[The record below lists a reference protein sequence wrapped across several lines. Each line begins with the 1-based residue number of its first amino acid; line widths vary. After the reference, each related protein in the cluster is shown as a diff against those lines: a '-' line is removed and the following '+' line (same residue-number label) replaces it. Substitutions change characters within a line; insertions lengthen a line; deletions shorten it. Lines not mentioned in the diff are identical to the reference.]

1 MLNTKFNGIIEPVRS
16 LKYLLSSVLF
26 FLLFLVVPQTSQAA
40 VGTHLGAGDI
50 GTQVSVMNG
59 VIGNRPGFPVTI
71 MADMGLSIDSLNEL
85 ATAAK
90 NNGLFPIV
98 RINYAC
104 TVSSADAIAMVNR
117 VKQAF
122 GDDVVI
128 TFGNEVNNGSSDQ
141 VGCTDWPRYASNY
154 NSVKGLGNVSPSALD
169 WYMGDPAYNAQLFL
183 DTAQL
188 NDEYAAAPIRT
199 ANTYGCINET
209 SESCDPSDP
218 TNTRAIGVQGTAGKQ
233 LYITEFSLSPGGQD
247 PPDRNL
253 DNVLTFI
260 ETQAAGMNAVH
271 ITPLVRNVCAELQ
284 SEGEWLVYVDGELFT
299 WAGTKVDTDCTTT
312 TVGSGSGGYD
322 LSDFP
327 EYTTN
332 KDEYYLQPI
341 SGMLSGERDVDK
353 IRKDLTASGYE
364 AYCAAENIE
373 IKPKYNTSG
382 LINRYLELHAQN
394 PGAYPVVN
402 IAVDSVASGDMTN
415 AKIPIWRDVE
425 GTKFLMSSLEEYF
438 GFKDVYTQNPSY
450 AEINSAPINSLLSVK
465 QRCEQSAQVLL
476 ATELMCEKL
485 LDPGK
490 CALLA
495 QEVPG
500 TGKIID
506 NLREDM
512 HEFMP
517 TYRAGGISRECARL
531 YSAGAELTADE
542 EQFKKELQNV
552 PLEINRSYRLA
563 FLVVALEM
571 KAPEKSGDFAGK
583 IFNFFT
589 GKTEDEEP
597 KHEVL
602 VIGFKV
608 PDIATNKGGGDDS
621 GSVYWNDP
629 SYLTRNILLRREQIR
644 ELEDARRP
652 EKRAQI
658 GLMAEAAKN
667 QSAES
672 RIYCYQG
679 NYPDGDGTPAC
690 KNELGK
696 AVVDIVNGAAYGCD
710 TKETEPVV
718 QINDYAGFGDPK
730 EGDIYTD
737 EWGNSL
743 LLNLFGAGTNADV
756 THVVD
761 NNYMDPQ
768 KAKTTDP
775 WYEKIKSIWTI
786 SPSTWPPA
794 ESKTIANYY
803 LVYPMGFELEEI
815 ENVMMN
821 TFFTSEQKDE
831 IAQSGRILDGFPIE
845 GSQIGVAGGTAS
857 WEYTDPE
864 KICGE
869 YVDPEDPTASP
880 IPQYCSER
888 VSIAIETEN
897 KGIGYLGAKLG
908 FWLREMQRSLN
919 SGFSATHAYITSC
932 PTLEHFLLGQ
942 CSGGS
947 IRQIGDGSIGEGG
960 NRPDGTGYCSEENL
974 LPYFV
979 EAGFDNPA
987 LEADVASCIC
997 RRESRSSPY
1006 AFNDRCVEGTSV
1018 DYSVGLFQINML
1030 PRCAGAFKD
1039 GSGNLDTSSNYDPY
1053 DLPCEIV
1060 NQERL
1065 NECALS
1071 KLAIGSFAEERINAN
1086 LPPGATPVRQD
1097 TLEQEA
1103 EKADANI
1110 RAMIQLRKSWGNWQP
1125 WYTASDECNARDIQD

>member
-1 MLNTKFNGIIEPVRS
+1 MLNAVINGIIVPVRS
-16 LKYLLSSVLF
+16 LKTLLSGFLF
-26 FLLFLVVPQTSQAA
+26 FLVFLLASTPTHAA
-40 VGTHLGAGDI
+40 VGTHLGAGDV

-98 RINYAC
+98 RINYSC
-104 TVSSADAIAMVNR
+104 TVDSGEAIAMVNR

-122 GDDVVI
+122 GNDVVI
-128 TFGNEVNNGSSDQ
+128 AYGNEVNNGSSDQ
-141 VGCTDWPRYASNY
+141 VGCTDWLRYASNY
-154 NSVKGLGNVSPSALD
+154 NSVKGLGNVAPSALD
-169 WYMGDPAYNAQLFL
+169 WYMGDPAYKAQLFL
-183 DTAQL
+183 DTSGL
-188 NDEYAAAPIRT
+188 GSVYAAANIRT
-199 ANTYGCINET
+199 ANSYGCINET
-209 SESCDPSDP
+209 SSSCDPSDL
-218 TNTRAIGVQGTAGKQ
+218 TNTRAIGVQGTSGSQ
-233 LYITEFSLSPGGQD
+233 LYITEFSLSPGGSD
-247 PPDRNL
+247 PPDTDLNK
-253 DNVLTFI
+253 VLEFI
-260 ETQAAGMNAVH
+260 QTQSGGMNAVH
-271 ITPLVRNVCAELQ
+271 ITPLVRNVCASLQ
-284 SEGEWLVYVDGELFT
+284 NEGEWLVYVDGELFT
-299 WAGTKVDTDCTTT
+299 WGGTKVDTNCSTITA
-312 TVGSGSGGYD
+312 GSGSGGYD

-327 EYTTN
+327 EYTTSP
-332 KDEYYLQPI
+332 DEYYLQPI

-353 IRKDLTASGYE
+353 IRKDLTSSGYE

-382 LINRYLELHAQN
+382 LINRYLELHAQD
-394 PGAYPVVN
+394 PATYPVVN

-425 GTKFLMSSLEEYF
+425 GTRFLMSSLEEYF

-450 AEINSAPINSLLSVK
+450 SEINSAPINSLLSEM
-465 QRCEQSAQVLL
+465 QRCEQSAKVLL

-506 NLREDM
+506 AVREDM
-512 HEFMP
+512 HELMP
-517 TYRAGGISRECARL
+517 TYRAGGISKECLRL
-531 YSAGAELTADE
+531 YSPET
-542 EQFKKELQNV
+542 EQTPEIVEFKKDLQKV

-563 FLVVALEM
+563 FLVIALEM
-571 KAPEKSGDFAGK
+571 KAPEKNGDFAGK

-589 GKTEDEEP
+589 RKTETLKP

-629 SYLTRNILLRREQIR
+629 SYLTRNVLLTREQIR
-644 ELEDARRP
+644 DLEDVRRP
-652 EKRAQI
+652 EKRRQI
-658 GLMAEAAKN
+658 QLQAEAAVT
-667 QSAES
+667 QGEES
-672 RIYCYQG
+672 KIYCYEG
-679 NYPDGDGTPAC
+679 SYPDGTGTPAC
-690 KNELGK
+690 QNELGK

-730 EGDIYTD
+730 QGDIYTN

-743 LLNLFGAGTNADV
+743 LLNLFGSGDYGDV

-768 KAKTTDP
+768 KAKTADP
-775 WYEKIKSIWTI
+775 WYEKIKTIWTI
-786 SPSTWPPA
+786 GPNTWTPA

-803 LVYPMGFELEEI
+803 LVYPMGFELQEI
-815 ENVMMN
+815 ENVMIN
-821 TFFTSEQKDE
+821 TFFTKDQQDQML
-831 IAQSGRILDGFPIE
+831 QSGRILDGFPIE
-845 GSQIGVAGGTAS
+845 GAQMGVSGGTAS
-857 WEYTDPE
+857 WDFPDPAKNCGTD
-864 KICGE
+864 
-869 YVDPEDPTASP
+869 ASP
-880 IPQYCSER
+880 SPCMEH
-888 VSIAIETEN
+888 VSIAIETEK

-908 FWLREMQRSLN
+908 FWLREIQRTLN
-919 SGFSATHAYITSC
+919 SAYSPTHAYITSC

-942 CSGGS
+942 CSGGTLA
-947 IRQIGDGSIGEGG
+947 QVGDGTDTEFDYDTCGLKL
-960 NRPDGTGYCSEENL
+960 GTGYCAPEYLE
-974 LPYFV
+974 PFFV
-979 EAGFDNPA
+979 EAGGFDNPA
-987 LEADVASCIC
+987 LEAEKASRIC
-997 RRESRSSPY
+997 HRESRSSPY
-1006 AFNDRCVEGTSV
+1006 AFNDRCIEGTSV

-1030 PRCAGAFKD
+1030 PRCPGAFKD
-1039 GSGNLDTSSNYDPY
+1039 GSGIPDTASNYDPY

-1060 NQERL
+1060 DQVRL

-1071 KLAIGSFAEERINAN
+1071 KLAIGSYAQPRINAN
-1086 LPPGATPVRQD
+1086 LPPGATPVAQD
-1097 TLEQEA
+1097 TLEE
-1103 EKADANI
+1103 EKIKADNNI
-1110 RAMIQLRKSWGNWQP
+1110 RAMVQLRKAWNSWQP
-1125 WYTASDECNARDIQD
+1125 WTAGAGNCSIE